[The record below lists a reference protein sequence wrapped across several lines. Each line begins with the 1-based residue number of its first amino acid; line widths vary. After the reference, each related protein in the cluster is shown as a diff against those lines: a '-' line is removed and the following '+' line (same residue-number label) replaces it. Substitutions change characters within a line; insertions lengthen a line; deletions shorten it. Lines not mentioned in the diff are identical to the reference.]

1 MQNTKLKQIIKRKK
15 IKLQD
20 LASDLNI
27 SVEELE
33 TKLNGEKPFL
43 IVEVAYLKKRL
54 NVSNEKMGEVFFT
67 KAYREFKERKLNERL
82 INSKRIEK
90 RV

>member
-1 MQNTKLKQIIKRKK
+1 MKITKLKQIIKRKK

-43 IVEVAYLKKRL
+43 IIEVAYLKKRL
-54 NVSNEKMGEVFFT
+54 NISNEKMGEVFFS
-67 KAYREFKERKLNERL
+67 KACKEFKERN
-82 INSKRIEK
+82 